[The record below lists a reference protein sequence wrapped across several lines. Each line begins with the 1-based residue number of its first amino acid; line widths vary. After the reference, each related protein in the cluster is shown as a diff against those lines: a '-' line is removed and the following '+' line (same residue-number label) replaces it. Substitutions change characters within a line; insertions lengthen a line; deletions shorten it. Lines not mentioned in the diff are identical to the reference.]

1 MKSFNRIK
9 SLDTKK
15 QISTKKKE
23 KQVEFLNTVLE
34 RARDLISNENNDEI
48 HPVFIF
54 IKQFSDYISIKTA
67 ISSFENKQTF
77 PKDYM
82 ECIFECRY
90 SKNSSDLIE
99 RTFLKEIV
107 GSDIEIYRK
116 HHYRHFPKIMKISLS
131 KIPLI
136 VQPWN
141 SDRVSYNISNVATNK
156 NPFDLKKNGT
166 IMNTYYY
173 PIGLAI
179 CHGGNHSQYSAK
191 LRGEGVSYVEE
202 IVNIEKLYKYV
213 TFDGNQFTY
222 NFPNYDIEIYPYSV
236 EPKNEEEFYAGVL
249 FEIGRILLEKPEIFP
264 KDILE
269 IFENQ
274 NIL

>member
-1 MKSFNRIK
+1 
-9 SLDTKK
+9 
-15 QISTKKKE
+15 
-23 KQVEFLNTVLE
+23 
-34 RARDLISNENNDEI
+34 
-48 HPVFIF
+48 
-54 IKQFSDYISIKTA
+54 
-67 ISSFENKQTF
+67 
-77 PKDYM
+77 
-82 ECIFECRY
+82 
-90 SKNSSDLIE
+90 
-99 RTFLKEIV
+99 
-107 GSDIEIYRK
+107 
-116 HHYRHFPKIMKISLS
+116 
-131 KIPLI
+131 
-136 VQPWN
+136 
-141 SDRVSYNISNVATNK
+141 
-156 NPFDLKKNGT
+156 
-166 IMNTYYY
+166 
-173 PIGLAI
+173 I

>member
-1 MKSFNRIK
+1 
-9 SLDTKK
+9 
-15 QISTKKKE
+15 
-23 KQVEFLNTVLE
+23 
-34 RARDLISNENNDEI
+34 
-48 HPVFIF
+48 
-54 IKQFSDYISIKTA
+54 
-67 ISSFENKQTF
+67 
-77 PKDYM
+77 
-82 ECIFECRY
+82 
-90 SKNSSDLIE
+90 
-99 RTFLKEIV
+99 
-107 GSDIEIYRK
+107 
-116 HHYRHFPKIMKISLS
+116 
-131 KIPLI
+131 
-136 VQPWN
+136 
-141 SDRVSYNISNVATNK
+141 
-156 NPFDLKKNGT
+156 T

>member
-1 MKSFNRIK
+1 MKTNKPFQKTTWNAY
-9 SLDTKK
+9 
-15 QISTKKKE
+15 
-23 KQVEFLNTVLE
+23 LNV
-34 RARDLISNENNDEI
+34 DI
-48 HPVFIF
+48 
-54 IKQFSDYISIKTA
+54 Q
-67 ISSFENKQTF
+67 
-77 PKDYM
+77 
-82 ECIFECRY
+82 
-90 SKNSSDLIE
+90 KNSSDLIE

>member
-1 MKSFNRIK
+1 MNIFNRIK

-156 NPFDLKKNGT
+156 NPFDLKKNGDSPSQHFPADDFIILLT
-166 IMNTYYY
+166 HTPDYAEDTDVSNANLV
-173 PIGLAI
+173 LAGHT
-179 CHGGNHSQYSAK
+179 HGGQVSLFKKYSPVKHSIYGNRFLTGWKENSK
-191 LRGEGVSYVEE
+191 GTPIIITNGLGTSRVDVRLFTPSEVVLVVLHRVEKQKE
-202 IVNIEKLYKYV
+202 
-213 TFDGNQFTY
+213 
-222 NFPNYDIEIYPYSV
+222 
-236 EPKNEEEFYAGVL
+236 
-249 FEIGRILLEKPEIFP
+249 
-264 KDILE
+264 
-269 IFENQ
+269 
-274 NIL
+274 